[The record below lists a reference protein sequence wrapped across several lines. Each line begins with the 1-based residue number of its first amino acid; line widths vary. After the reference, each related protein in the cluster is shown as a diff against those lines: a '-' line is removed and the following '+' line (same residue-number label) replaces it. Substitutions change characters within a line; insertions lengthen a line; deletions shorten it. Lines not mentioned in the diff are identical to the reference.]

1 MIEPLRITTT
11 MDKGQCT
18 VVVVGEVDMAT
29 VSDRGCS
36 CGRPGRVVAG
46 IDGRLEDY
54 IVLRNGTKLGRLDH
68 LFKDMINIRE
78 AQICQRSSGDLL
90 IRVVP
95 SDRYTDADE
104 RTLLSETRLRVG
116 ESVEIEIARVEKIE
130 RTANGKLRFVV
141 SESRES

>member
-1 MIEPLRITTT
+1 
-11 MDKGQCT
+11 
-18 VVVVGEVDMAT
+18 
-29 VSDRGCS
+29 
-36 CGRPGRVVAG
+36 
-46 IDGRLEDY
+46 
-54 IVLRNGTKLGRLDH
+54 
-68 LFKDMINIRE
+68 MINIRE

-141 SESRES
+141 SEVRES